1 MKIVRGREAYTKGSG
16 ITSYGTDE
24 QELYM
29 RLRESDEQA
38 HLCNI
43 QNIERC
49 VLS

>member
-1 MKIVRGREAYTKGSG
+1 MKIVRGREGYTKGSG
-16 ITSYGTDE
+16 ITSSGTDE

-43 QNIERC
+43 PNIER
-49 VLS
+49 